1 MKATAALA
9 RPCRSRQQTVIAADV
24 APVADEVARNNDG
37 KVTVTLAKKRFD
49 RLSKPVNALSDLV
62 RHGLLFQHAHST
74 GRFVANA
81 PTRAATMG
89 TLGPR
94 GLKPCVEEGDSVSN

>member
-1 MKATAALA
+1 VKATAASQTS
-9 RPCRSRQQTVIAADV
+9 RSRQQTVIAADV
-24 APVADEVARNNDG
+24 APVANEVARNNDG
-37 KVTVTLAKKRFD
+37 KVTVTLAKKKFD

-62 RHGLLFQHAHST
+62 RHGLLSQHAHST
-74 GRFVANA
+74 GFATNA
-81 PTRAATMG
+81 PTRATTMG